1 MVGWHRVRPG
11 SLAVA
16 ESGQNASP
24 PRLSPLLSGP
34 QSIHGAVAGAG
45 PDAAVAA
52 HYGQP
57 AAEQRALDQGRAIV
71 DLSHRAVLS
80 VSGPDR
86 LSWLDI
92 LSSQRLADVPAGT
105 STQTLFLDVQGRIE
119 FDVQVLEDGSATWLI
134 TEGERGPALV
144 EWLVSMRFAHQVTL
158 RNHSGTVAVVGATA
172 PVPGWE
178 DRTVWIDPWPHIS
191 DGGYPYSVD
200 PDPAAHPA
208 ADWTWREYL
217 VTLTDLQQTAARL
230 GTEELSE
237 WRIAGTLASE
247 ALRIAA
253 VRPRQGREMDGRTIP
268 HELDLLRTAV
278 HLTKGCYR
286 GQETVARVHNL
297 GRPPRRLVQL
307 HLDGSGHT
315 LPEPGSELILRPDGQ
330 PEATELEKARS
341 VGRLTSVALHHEM
354 GPIGL
359 GVLKRNVDP
368 AAQLLVR
375 DAGPEQ
381 TDPSSEPRRPEYTAA
396 GQETVVSPDSGQAVG
411 RPTGF
416 LRGPR

>member
-1 MVGWHRVRPG
+1 M
-11 SLAVA
+11 A

-178 DRTVWIDPWPHIS
+178 DRTVWIDSWPHIS

-297 GRPPRRLVQL
+297 GRPPRRLVLL

-368 AAQLLVR
+368 AAQLVVR

>member
-1 MVGWHRVRPG
+1 M
-11 SLAVA
+11 
-16 ESGQNASP
+16 
-24 PRLSPLLSGP
+24 
-34 QSIHGAVAGAG
+34 
-45 PDAAVAA
+45 
-52 HYGQP
+52 
-57 AAEQRALDQGRAIV
+57 
-71 DLSHRAVLS
+71 
-80 VSGPDR
+80 
-86 LSWLDI
+86 
-92 LSSQRLADVPAGT
+92 
-105 STQTLFLDVQGRIE
+105 QGRIE

-178 DRTVWIDPWPHIS
+178 DRTVWIDSWPHIS

-297 GRPPRRLVQL
+297 GRPPRRLVLL

-368 AAQLLVR
+368 AAQLVVR

-396 GQETVVSPDSGQAVG
+396 GQETVVSPDSGQVVG

>member
-1 MVGWHRVRPG
+1 MADPGRTPAAETRP
-11 SLAVA
+11 
-16 ESGQNASP
+16 
-24 PRLSPLLSGP
+24 SPLLAGP
-34 QSIHGAVAGAG
+34 QAVHGAVAAAG
-45 PDAAVAA
+45 PDAGVAA

-57 AAEQRALDQGRAIV
+57 AAEQRALDEGHAIV
-71 DLSHRAVLS
+71 DLSHRTVVS

-86 LSWLDI
+86 LSWLDT
-92 LSSQRLADVPAGT
+92 LTSQRLEGVAPGT
-105 STQTLFLDVQGRIE
+105 STQTLFLDIQGRIE
-119 FDVQVLEDGSATWLI
+119 FDCQVLEDGSATWLI
-134 TEGERGPALV
+134 AEAAQGQGLID
-144 EWLVSMRFAHQVTL
+144 WLVSMRFAHQVTL
-158 RNHSGTVAVVGATA
+158 RNHTGTVAVVGATA

-178 DRTVWIDPWPHIS
+178 DRTVWIDPWPHIGE
-191 DGGYPYSVD
+191 GGYPYSTD
-200 PDPAAHPA
+200 PDPDAHPA
-208 ADWTWREYL
+208 ADWSWREYL

-230 GTEELSE
+230 GTGELAD
-237 WRIAGTLASE
+237 WRLAGTMASE

-253 VRPRQGREMDGRTIP
+253 VRPRQGREMDERTIP
-268 HELDLLRTAV
+268 HELDLLRSAV

-297 GRPPRRLVQL
+297 GRPPRRLVLL

-315 LPEPGSELILRPDGQ
+315 LPEPGSDLILRPDG
-330 PEATELEKARS
+330 PLSLNGEAGQTLAAARA

-381 TDPSSEPRRPEYTAA
+381 TDPSAEPRRPEYTAA
-396 GQETVVSPDSGQAVG
+396 GQETVVSPNSGQAVG

>member
-1 MVGWHRVRPG
+1 M
-11 SLAVA
+11 A

-158 RNHSGTVAVVGATA
+158 RNHSGTVAVVGSTA

-297 GRPPRRLVQL
+297 GRPPRRLVLL

-381 TDPSSEPRRPEYTAA
+381 TDPSAEPRRPEYTAA

>member
-178 DRTVWIDPWPHIS
+178 DRTVWIDSWPHIS

-297 GRPPRRLVQL
+297 GRPPRRLVLL

-368 AAQLLVR
+368 AAQLVVR

>member
-172 PVPGWE
+172 PVPGWG

-297 GRPPRRLVQL
+297 GRPPRRLVLL

>member
-134 TEGERGPALV
+134 TEGEQGPALV

-158 RNHSGTVAVVGATA
+158 RNHSGTVAVVGSTA

-178 DRTVWIDPWPHIS
+178 DRTVWIDSWPHVGE
-191 DGGYPYSVD
+191 GGYPYSAD
-200 PDPAAHPA
+200 PDPASHPA

-297 GRPPRRLVQL
+297 GRPPRRLVLL

-359 GVLKRNVDP
+359 GVVKRNVDP

-381 TDPSSEPRRPEYTAA
+381 TDPSAEPRRPEYTAA

>member
-1 MVGWHRVRPG
+1 MAEPG
-11 SLAVA
+11 QT
-16 ESGQNASP
+16 EP
-24 PRLSPLLSGP
+24 TPRRSPLLSGP
-34 QSIHGAVAGAG
+34 DSIHGAVAGGG
-45 PDAAVAA
+45 PDAGVAA

-57 AAEQRALDQGRAIV
+57 AAEQRALDEGRAIV

-86 LSWLDI
+86 LSWLDT
-92 LSSQRLADVPAGT
+92 LSSQRLADAPAGT

-119 FDVQVLEDGSATWLI
+119 FDVQVLEDGAATWLI

-144 EWLVSMRFAHQVTL
+144 DWLVSMRFAHQVTL
-158 RNHSGTVAVVGATA
+158 RDHTGTVAVVGATA
-172 PVPGWE
+172 AVPGWE
-178 DRTVWIDPWPHIS
+178 DRTVWIDPWPHIAE
-191 DGGYPYSVD
+191 GGYPYSAEAD
-200 PDPAAHPA
+200 PSRHPA

-230 GTEELSE
+230 GAGELAE
-237 WRIAGTLASE
+237 WRLAGTMASE

-253 VRPRQGREMDGRTIP
+253 ARPRQGREMDDRTIP

-297 GRPPRRLVQL
+297 GRPPRRLVLL

-315 LPEPGSELILRPDGQ
+315 LPQPGSDLILRPSGQ
-330 PEATELEKARS
+330 SDAPELEKARP

-354 GPIGL
+354 GPIAL

-368 AAQLLVR
+368 TAELLVR
-375 DAGPEQ
+375 DTATGER
-381 TDPSSEPRRPEYTAA
+381 TEYTAA
-396 GQETVVSPDSGQAVG
+396 AQEVVVSPDSGQVVG
-411 RPTGF
+411 RPAGL